1 MAGFQ
6 EVYEEQ
12 MEEIKKLEN
21 EANSRNN
28 ELKKM
33 LEYERMQN
41 IRLTQDMREQEF
53 SHQNDMLG
61 LKLKLAQLMRV
72 YCSDQN

>member
-1 MAGFQ
+1 
-6 EVYEEQ
+6 

-61 LKLKLAQLMRV
+61 LKLKLA
-72 YCSDQN
+72 